1 MPQAQQNIN
10 DISVAIFEISM
21 PSQQAHNVL
30 FNAVSIITQQMVN
43 RTITTAFQD
52 CINGNPT
59 EIQQK
64 LHNDMSKHNVLSIL
78 TQQLFNI
85 DLPNCVSIKLQWPI
99 FKSPQ
104 HFAQ

>member
-52 CINGNPT
+52 YINGNPT